1 MHFKYLLDAFV
12 DCNVSFAVCAFI
24 PLCCLVVQHLTAVY
38 VCCCVPLRPHP
49 YNKTCGEGVGVNGL
63 HVCVCVCYILVCTL
77 CWFEEFVTK
86 LCVCEDNLC
95 HARVREPWP
104 GFSFQS
110 WYATV
115 GMRSGRWGGF
125 NIQSYLSYSTWSGS
139 LPAPLKQPSMWKA
152 VVLWLDFLN

>member
-1 MHFKYLLDAFV
+1 MHFRYLFV

-24 PLCCLVVQHLTAVY
+24 PLCCLAVQHLTAVY

-49 YNKTCGEGVGVNGL
+49 CRKLLQFEKKKSQKWFLLFDLTRTIRRVVREWGEWTAR
-63 HVCVCVCYILVCTL
+63 VCVCYICVCTL

-86 LCVCEDNLC
+86 LCICEDNLC

-125 NIQSYLSYSTWSGS
+125 NIQSYLSYSTRS
-139 LPAPLKQPSMWKA
+139 LHR
-152 VVLWLDFLN
+152 